1 MGHAH
6 KIDIFWHL
14 LLLNLSRS
22 VISSL
27 LKLLILLEN
36 VKSIIKLHHE
46 NVVSRANMG
55 V

>member
-1 MGHAH
+1 MTHAH

-27 LKLLILLEN
+27 LKILILLEN
-36 VKSIIKLHHE
+36 VKSIINLHHE